1 MSMFDNVW
9 AFLLQLLKV
18 IWESRLLALCP
29 FARYDLASTCTG
41 GPAAIHDSF
50 TPSGPLEALQMH
62 ALLIKR
68 FVGEFKAYAT

>member
-1 MSMFDNVW
+1 MT
-9 AFLLQLLKV
+9 LLG
-18 IWESRLLALCP
+18 P
-29 FARYDLASTCTG
+29 CTR

-50 TPSGPLEALQMH
+50 TPSGLLEALQMH